1 MFVNRSFV
9 SPWCKVGRFSNF
21 PAASR
26 VWKRSSTN
34 SPPLTTTR
42 IEPTPTM
49 TPIQVPLRNTGI
61 IFRKELRSYFNSPVA
76 YVVIVVFLAIIGYF
90 HTNNLFLMN
99 IASMR
104 LTFEFAP
111 LVFLFIIPA
120 ITMRL
125 ISEER
130 KSGTLELL
138 STKPLRDVEVVAGK
152 FLAAW
157 VLVGITLAP
166 TLVYYVTIAFLG
178 DIDNGP
184 VIGGYVGLFLVSGVY
199 VSVGLLASSLTE
211 NQIVAFIFGFLLCFA
226 FFMLDKVL
234 VYVPSFMTS
243 VVEYLGTDFHYQNIA
258 RGVIDSR
265 DIVYFLS
272 VIGLSLSLS
281 VISLERRQW

>member
-1 MFVNRSFV
+1 
-9 SPWCKVGRFSNF
+9 
-21 PAASR
+21 
-26 VWKRSSTN
+26 
-34 SPPLTTTR
+34 
-42 IEPTPTM
+42 M
-49 TPIQVPLRNTGI
+49 TSIQVPLRNTGI

-272 VIGLSLSLS
+272 LIGLSLSLS